1 MRNNLASIFYVHID
15 TENAVI
21 HGIFRAAI
29 PLTVDSAR
37 ALGIVGLDGINF

>member
-21 HGIFRAAI
+21 HGIFRATT
-29 PLTVDSAR
+29 PLAVDGA
-37 ALGIVGLDGINF
+37 